1 MKVPVNFRIE
11 MIFSLIYLTAVT
23 PLMAWNNETQNAS
36 KYDKKWTIGATLGTT
51 ITPDYFPYLIPSY
64 SLDGTL
70 EPSKSS
76 LLPGARR
83 LALGASVEYNVSRTT
98 TIQTGALYRPLT
110 QQHIDTSQS
119 GEVSRKIVDH
129 TFEVPLIVKYQFY
142 RLKLD
147 PFIGIGS
154 SARLLDKWDP
164 MFIGPTISV
173 GIRWHMKWLSVSPSI
188 RYTRW
193 FPNEPRA
200 FTKRDQL
207 QLLVFFSY

>member
-1 MKVPVNFRIE
+1 MRVPVNSRIE
-11 MIFSLIYLTAVT
+11 IIFSLIYLTVVT
-23 PLMAWNNETQNAS
+23 PLVAWNNETQDAS
-36 KYDKKWTIGATLGTT
+36 KYNRKWTIGATLGTT
-51 ITPDYFPYLIPSY
+51 ITPDYFPYVIPSY

-70 EPSKSS
+70 EPSKAS

-83 LALGASVEYNVSRTT
+83 LALGANVEYALSRSTK
-98 TIQTGALYRPLT
+98 IQTGALYRPLT

-119 GEVSRKIVDH
+119 GEVPRKIVDH
-129 TFEVPLIVKYQFY
+129 TFEVPLIVKYQFN

-147 PFIGIGS
+147 PFIGLGS

-164 MFIGPTISV
+164 MFIGTTISV
-173 GIRWHMKWLSVSPSI
+173 GIQWYIKWISVSPSI

-207 QLLVFFSY
+207 QLIVFLSN